1 MKKVIISLLM
11 VCLLINAV
19 FASSSTEDTKSW
31 FNANKIADSSNEYV
45 ATNRNAT
52 LSLANGE
59 VFEASGEYLVVG
71 TSMLNRDITGS
82 KEVFK
87 LLDTLSDGY
96 VLTPFED
103 DIVILDKTYLGL
115 ETVNGVSCHVFDCDI
130 AVFESIF
137 FYGKTQGG
145 ELLGE
150 DEGSTDKSVNIKLYI
165 DSNTN
170 NIVKEVITYE
180 DLPFLTD
187 LSIKQEVTFLTTNGI
202 NVPENIITTGH
213 FRVRGSKNFS
223 VYDIYDFKIEETQ
236 SNFVYMKDY
245 DHEWLTQSSLEK
257 LKAVFYYCLMN
268 TFTDTHFHLLS
279 IKEKGIDIDQLD
291 IYYGMDIGTDVH
303 DINLRLPLIK
313 KFNNIKY
320 TIGAGPWVLKDE
332 LNIDYIIKEIEK
344 DIKSNNPSMV
354 GEIGLDYFHEYNSH
368 EKQFELFERQLLL
381 SNSLNL
387 PVVIHNR
394 DANEDTIKILSD
406 VKVEK
411 GGIIHCFSATKDFL
425 FKALDL
431 NYYISF
437 SGTVTYKKNDYLRD
451 MAKLVPIDK
460 LLLETD
466 SPYLSPVPDRGKINN
481 PERIIHTYKC
491 VAQLRTMEI
500 DELKE
505 VVRNNFDTLL
515 SRWNIVNSFLFTT
528 FTFN

>member
-1 MKKVIISLLM
+1 
-11 VCLLINAV
+11 
-19 FASSSTEDTKSW
+19 
-31 FNANKIADSSNEYV
+31 
-45 ATNRNAT
+45 
-52 LSLANGE
+52 
-59 VFEASGEYLVVG
+59 
-71 TSMLNRDITGS
+71 
-82 KEVFK
+82 
-87 LLDTLSDGY
+87 
-96 VLTPFED
+96 
-103 DIVILDKTYLGL
+103 
-115 ETVNGVSCHVFDCDI
+115 
-130 AVFESIF
+130 
-137 FYGKTQGG
+137 
-145 ELLGE
+145 
-150 DEGSTDKSVNIKLYI
+150 
-165 DSNTN
+165 
-170 NIVKEVITYE
+170 
-180 DLPFLTD
+180 
-187 LSIKQEVTFLTTNGI
+187 
-202 NVPENIITTGH
+202 
-213 FRVRGSKNFS
+213 
-223 VYDIYDFKIEETQ
+223 
-236 SNFVYMKDY
+236 
-245 DHEWLTQSSLEK
+245 
-257 LKAVFYYCLMN
+257 
-268 TFTDTHFHLLS
+268 
-279 IKEKGIDIDQLD
+279 
-291 IYYGMDIGTDVH
+291 MDIGKDVH
-303 DINLRLPLIK
+303 DINIRLPLIK

-515 SRWNIVNSFLFTT
+515 SR
-528 FTFN
+528 